1 MKLNLLHFSG
11 LRIAT
16 CLLLASVQVAAW
28 SNEGRAPGSELV
40 IHGKR
45 ADLHLRAP
53 IEARPSVEPLPGEVG
68 ANRIHTRHR
77 LIASSSDP
85 RAVIFFNGEL
95 IEQDRLHHGQHLP
108 ALDKLAER
116 VISRAGFDPA
126 NATPIAL
133 PKPSAFSGSTLGYR
147 ITAQQDNSLF
157 VGQVIYYLTVMKLPD
172 RQFAYAV
179 SVQLTTDE
187 DTLRTDASAL
197 DALAKS
203 YFESAV
209 TNTTLLRNPTNQ
221 ASTAV
226 K

>member
-1 MKLNLLHFSG
+1 MVYRG
-11 LRIAT
+11 LRNCYGRYWVAAV
-16 CLLLASVQVAAW
+16 LLASIQLAAW
-28 SNEGRAPGSELV
+28 ANEGRAPGSELV

-68 ANRIHTRHR
+68 ENRIHTRHR
-77 LIASSSDP
+77 LIASSSEP

-95 IEQDRLHHGQHLP
+95 IERDRQHHGQQLP
-108 ALDKLAER
+108 ALDKLAEQ

-126 NATPIAL
+126 AATAIAL
-133 PKPSAFSGSTLGYR
+133 PKPSMFPESALGYR

-157 VGQVIYYLTVMKLPD
+157 VGQVIYYLAVTMVPD
-172 RQFAYAV
+172 RQIAYAV

-187 DTLRTDASAL
+187 GTLRTGVITL
-197 DALAKS
+197 EGLAKS
-203 YFESAV
+203 YFESSV
-209 TNTTLLRNPTNQ
+209 KNTTLVR
-221 ASTAV
+221 